1 MICIS
6 TEHSS
11 IIQISQAKVLQNICQ
26 NLGWL
31 LLLFINNS
39 GLNGFLPTRHYKS
52 MKLQCHTKCWKFLCV
67 CNRFY
72 LMNKLMRWSESQ
84 NIPAFLSCH
93 LLYIYI
99 ICKSTLFAI
108 ALPYTSGCAVPT
120 TVSATAT
127 FTQKSTDV
135 YLSEMIYKVYGDFL
149 RDMNSIENEMCKI
162 YTVLFISILLIVIG
176 KKD

>member
-1 MICIS
+1 MS
-6 TEHSS
+6 Y
-11 IIQISQAKVLQNICQ
+11 KVLEI
-26 NLGWL
+26 
-31 LLLFINNS
+31 S
-39 GLNGFLPTRHYKS
+39 
-52 MKLQCHTKCWKFLCV
+52 LCV
-67 CNRFY
+67 QQILFDEQVNVLIWISKHTSIFV
-72 LMNKLMRWSESQ
+72 WSFV
-84 NIPAFLSCH
+84 IYI
-93 LLYIYI
+93 YIYI

-135 YLSEMIYKVYGDFL
+135 YPSEMIYKVYGDFL